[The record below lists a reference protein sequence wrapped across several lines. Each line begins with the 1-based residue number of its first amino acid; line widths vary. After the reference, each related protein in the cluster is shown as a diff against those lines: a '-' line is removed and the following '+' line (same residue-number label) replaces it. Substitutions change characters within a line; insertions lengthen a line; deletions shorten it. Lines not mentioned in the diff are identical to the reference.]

1 MTYTLSN
8 LKVNLT
14 VATVDDGTRSRSEV
28 WGDFDKLPQFVIKH
42 TPSCLITNSGPFDI
56 FNMAACVCVCA
67 SELWVWD
74 CEMMGEI
81 CGADLV
87 IRLDFPLAKFFYIWF
102 NCIKGLNDGVF
113 ARSHFLFDYTKV
125 RTSFFFLIR
134 AVCAR
139 YYEIFCALWYRTKKW

>member
-56 FNMAACVCVCA
+56 FNMAACVCVCVQA
-67 SELWVWD
+67 SFEY
-74 CEMMGEI
+74 GT
-81 CGADLV
+81 
-87 IRLDFPLAKFFYIWF
+87 AKWW
-102 NCIKGLNDGVF
+102 
-113 ARSHFLFDYTKV
+113 
-125 RTSFFFLIR
+125 
-134 AVCAR
+134 AR
-139 YYEIFCALWYRTKKW
+139 YVEPTSLYASIFL